1 MGDQGATATLQELD
15 EAEVE
20 EARRRRQEN
29 EERDMYDE
37 FGRLKKKYRSGQDR
51 KAREEAALAR
61 LRGDTVKVTL
71 LCLWIVFRGMD
82 LVWWASTLTLWVLC
96 RGTRRSRKAVR
107 AAP

>member
-1 MGDQGATATLQELD
+1 M
-15 EAEVE
+15 E

-71 LCLWIVFRGMD
+71 LALPLDVLRKMD
-82 LVWWASTLTLWVLC
+82 FVLS
-96 RGTRRSRKAVR
+96 GR
-107 AAP
+107 AR